1 MKRLKIMGV
10 CITAVCAVGL
20 ITGGA
25 ASAATYEL
33 TGLPELGRCV
43 KLSSKTGLYKY
54 KNCVVQS
61 EGSKGSFE
69 WEPGPGEKPGFLAE
83 ASEVKLDTV
92 SGVKILCA
100 SGEIAGSWND
110 GKTATVELA
119 FRGCA
124 SREKGCGA
132 NPGKPV
138 EITTEGSP
146 VEGEIGFI
154 EKGEKPKV
162 GLDLKPKSPSTSLLT
177 FNCGGPPETSLP
189 EPWTVEG
196 SVIGKFRYVNHLQR
210 TFGLLYQATSGKQIP
225 QKFEEGVKDTLIAN
239 RLTESGLVTEEAGLT
254 LKEEK
259 KWIPGEFEEPLEI
272 KAK

>member
-10 CITAVCAVGL
+10 CAIAVCSVGL
-20 ITGGA
+20 ITGGV
-25 ASAATYEL
+25 ASAATYQL

-43 KLSSKTGLYKY
+43 KLASKTGLYKY

-69 WEPGPGEKPGFLAE
+69 WEPGPGEKPGFVAG
-83 ASEVKLDTV
+83 ASEVKLETV
-92 SGVKILCA
+92 GGVRITCA
-100 SGEIAGSWND
+100 SGEISGSWND
-110 GKTATVELA
+110 GKTATVNAA

-132 NPGKPV
+132 DPSKPV

-162 GLDLKPKSPSTSLLT
+162 GLDLKPKSPATSLLK
-177 FNCGGPPETSLP
+177 FNCGGPPEVGLP

-196 SVIGKFRYVNHLQR
+196 SVIGKFRYVDHLQ
-210 TFGLLYQATSGKQIP
+210 TSFGLLYQGPGGKQIP
-225 QKFEEGVKDTLIAN
+225 QKFEEGVKDTPIAN
-239 RLTESGLVTEEAGLT
+239 RLTESGLVTEEMGLT

-259 KWIPGEFEEPLEI
+259 KWIPGDFEEPLEI